1 MSLLYTVIQLTTELS
16 WRMQGSS
23 GSELSAAPRPL
34 ELLCGVQGVRR
45 EEAEWL
51 SLSLN
56 SQAGLWGTARSLR
69 KAR

>member
-1 MSLLYTVIQLTTELS
+1 MSVLYTVEPLTAELS
-16 WRMQGSS
+16 WCMQ
-23 GSELSAAPRPL
+23 GSELSAAPLPQ

-56 SQAGLWGTARSLR
+56 SQAGLSGTARSLR